1 MTFIRPSL
9 LALALAFAAAPAFAV
24 LDDGAMAPSDQA
36 ANRLY
41 WQAQSALR
49 EADWSTALQRFEQL
63 EQQLREREPQSADAA
78 LYWRA
83 YVLVQLRRT
92 TEARTLVERLHR
104 EFPSSRWGK
113 DADALLAPA
122 KPAAAAAGK
131 TATSGED
138 DLADAAVEA
147 LLTAS
152 PERAIP
158 LLDRVLKSQRP
169 LRTKQRALFVLSQ
182 LGDPRA
188 LDRVMEVTRS
198 NADPALRA
206 EAIRILGIGGDARGA
221 ERLREIYAGSQ
232 DAAEKRQVIDAW
244 LIADRKDLILA
255 AARTESDPN
264 LRAHAVQM
272 LGALGATA
280 ELGQL
285 FDATADAESR
295 IAIVRAL
302 GIAGEG
308 ARVAAIAVDT
318 KQPESVR
325 AAALEAVGLS
335 GKGGELLVG
344 LYAKA
349 DTDDLR
355 DATLRAMLIAGDS
368 AGLRRL
374 YGEVRT
380 PEEKKTVLRMLGT
393 LDSDA
398 TLDLIERA
406 LGD

>member
-1 MTFIRPSL
+1 MTSIRSSL
-9 LALALAFAAAPAFAV
+9 LALALACAAAPAVAV
-24 LDDGAMAPSDQA
+24 LDDGAMAPADQA

-63 EQQLREREPQSADAA
+63 EKQLREREPQSADAA

-83 YVLVQLRRT
+83 YALVQLRRT
-92 TEARTLVERLHR
+92 TEARSLVDRLHR
-104 EFPSSRWGK
+104 EFPASRWGK
-113 DADALLAPA
+113 DADALLTPA
-122 KPAAAAAGK
+122 KPAASAK
-131 TATSGED
+131 TAPAHGDD

-158 LLDRVLKSQRP
+158 LLDKVLKSQRP

-188 LDRVMEVTRS
+188 LDRVIEVTRG
-198 NADPALRA
+198 NPDPALRT

-221 ERLREIYAGSQ
+221 ERLREIYAGSK
-232 DAAEKRQVIDAW
+232 DAGEKRQVIDAW
-244 LIADRKDLILA
+244 MISDRKDLILA
-255 AARTESDPN
+255 AARTESDPA
-264 LRAHAVQM
+264 LRSHAVQM
-272 LGALGATA
+272 LGALGATD

-285 FDATADAESR
+285 FDATADVPSR
-295 IAIVRAL
+295 QAIVRAL

-308 ARVAAIAVDT
+308 RRVATIAGDT
-318 KQPESVR
+318 RQPEAVR

-335 GKGGELLVG
+335 GHGAELLGG

-349 DTDDLR
+349 DTDGLR
-355 DATLRAMLIAGDS
+355 DATLRAMLIADDS

-380 PEEKKTVLRMLGT
+380 TEEKKAVLRVLGM

>member
-9 LALALAFAAAPAFAV
+9 LALALAFAAAPALAV

-92 TEARTLVERLHR
+92 TEARTLIDRLHR

-113 DADALLAPA
+113 DADALLTPA
-122 KPAAAAAGK
+122 RPATAAAGK
-131 TATSGED
+131 ASASGED

-158 LLDRVLKSQRP
+158 LLDKVLKSQRP

-188 LDRVMEVTRS
+188 LDRVIEVTRS
-198 NADPALRA
+198 NADPTLRA

-232 DAAEKRQVIDAW
+232 NAAEKRQVIDAW

-255 AARTESDPN
+255 AARTESDPD

-285 FDATADAESR
+285 FEATADVDSR

-308 ARVAAIAVDT
+308 ARVAAIAGDA
-318 KQPESVR
+318 KQPEPVR

-349 DTDDLR
+349 DTEGLR

-380 PEEKKTVLRMLGT
+380 PEEKKAVLRMLGM

>member
-49 EADWSTALQRFEQL
+49 AADWSTALQRFEQL

-92 TEARTLVERLHR
+92 TEARTLIERLHR

-113 DADALLAPA
+113 DADALLTPG
-122 KPAAAAAGK
+122 KPATAAG
-131 TATSGED
+131 TSRASGED

-158 LLDRVLKSQRP
+158 LLDKVLKSQRP

-182 LGDPRA
+182 IGDPRA
-188 LDRVMEVTRS
+188 LDRVIELTRG
-198 NADPALRA
+198 NTDPALRA

-221 ERLREIYAGSQ
+221 ERLREIYASSK

-255 AARTESDPN
+255 AARTESDPK

-285 FDATADAESR
+285 FDATADADSR

-308 ARVAAIAVDT
+308 TRVAAIAADT

-335 GKGGELLVG
+335 GKGGELLGG

-349 DTDDLR
+349 DTEGLR

-380 PEEKKTVLRMLGT
+380 PEEKKAVLRMLGMV
-393 LDSDA
+393 DGDA

>member
-1 MTFIRPSL
+1 MTVIRSSL

-92 TEARTLVERLHR
+92 TEARTLIDRLHR

-113 DADALLAPA
+113 DADALLTPA
-122 KPAAAAAGK
+122 KPTAAAAGK
-131 TATSGED
+131 ASASGDD

-158 LLDRVLKSQRP
+158 LLDKVLKSQRP

-182 LGDPRA
+182 IGDPRA
-188 LDRVMEVTRS
+188 LDRVIELTRGDT
-198 NADPALRA
+198 DPALRA

-255 AARTESDPN
+255 AARTESDPK

-285 FDATADAESR
+285 FDATADADSR

-308 ARVAAIAVDT
+308 ARAAAIAADT

-335 GKGGELLVG
+335 GKGGELLGG

-349 DTDDLR
+349 DTEGLR

-374 YGEVRT
+374 YGEVKT
-380 PEEKKTVLRMLGT
+380 PEEKKAVLRVLGM

>member
-9 LALALAFAAAPAFAV
+9 LALALAFTAAPAFAV

-92 TEARTLVERLHR
+92 TEARTLIERLHR

-188 LDRVMEVTRS
+188 LDRVIEVTRS

-232 DAAEKRQVIDAW
+232 DAGEKRQVIDAW

-255 AARTESDPN
+255 AARTESDAT

-308 ARVAAIAVDT
+308 ARVAAIAADT

-325 AAALEAVGLS
+325 SAALEAVGLS

-380 PEEKKTVLRMLGT
+380 PEEKKAVLRMLGT

>member
-9 LALALAFAAAPAFAV
+9 LALALAFAAAPALAV

-92 TEARTLVERLHR
+92 TEARTLIDRLHR

-113 DADALLAPA
+113 DADALLTPA
-122 KPAAAAAGK
+122 KPATAAAGK
-131 TATSGED
+131 AATSGED

-158 LLDRVLKSQRP
+158 LLDKVLKSQRP

-188 LDRVMEVTRS
+188 LDRVIEVTRS
-198 NADPALRA
+198 NADPTLRA

-232 DAAEKRQVIDAW
+232 NAAEKRQVIDAW

-255 AARTESDPN
+255 AARTESDPD

-285 FDATADAESR
+285 FDATADVDSR

-308 ARVAAIAVDT
+308 ARVAAIAGDS

-349 DTDDLR
+349 DTEGLR

-380 PEEKKTVLRMLGT
+380 PEEKKAVLRMLGT

>member
-9 LALALAFAAAPAFAV
+9 LALALAFTAAPAFAV

-188 LDRVMEVTRS
+188 LDRVIEVTRS

-232 DAAEKRQVIDAW
+232 DAGEKRQVIDAW

-255 AARTESDPN
+255 AARTESDAT

-308 ARVAAIAVDT
+308 ARVAAIAADT

-335 GKGGELLVG
+335 GKGGELLGG

-349 DTDDLR
+349 DTEGLR

-380 PEEKKTVLRMLGT
+380 PEEKKAVLRMLGM

>member
-9 LALALAFAAAPAFAV
+9 LALALAFTAAPAFAV

-104 EFPSSRWGK
+104 EYPSSRWGK
-113 DADALLAPA
+113 DADALLTPG

-158 LLDRVLKSQRP
+158 LLDKVLKSQRP

-182 LGDPRA
+182 IGDPRA
-188 LDRVMEVTRS
+188 LDRVIEVTRS
-198 NADPALRA
+198 TNDPALRA
-206 EAIRILGIGGDARGA
+206 EAIRILGIGGDAHGV
-221 ERLREIYAGSQ
+221 ERLREIYASSQ
-232 DAAEKRQVIDAW
+232 DASEKRQVIDAW

-255 AARTESDPN
+255 AARTESDAT

-272 LGALGATA
+272 LGALGATD

-295 IAIVRAL
+295 AAIVRAL

-308 ARVAAIAVDT
+308 TRVAAIAGDA

-325 AAALEAVGLS
+325 AAALEAVALS
-335 GKGGELLVG
+335 GHGAELLGG

-349 DTDDLR
+349 GSEALR

-380 PEEKKTVLRMLGT
+380 PEEKKAVLRMLGT

>member
-1 MTFIRPSL
+1 MTFIRSSL
-9 LALALAFAAAPAFAV
+9 LALALAFVAAPAFAV

-49 EADWSTALQRFEQL
+49 AADWSTALQRFEQL

-92 TEARTLVERLHR
+92 TEARTLIDRLHR
-104 EFPSSRWGK
+104 EFPASRWGK
-113 DADALLAPA
+113 DADALLTPA
-122 KPAAAAAGK
+122 QPATAAAGK
-131 TATSGED
+131 SSASGED

-158 LLDRVLKSQRP
+158 LLDKVLKSQRS

-188 LDRVMEVTRS
+188 LDRVIEVTRGH
-198 NADPALRA
+198 ADPALRA
-206 EAIRILGIGGDARGA
+206 EAIRILGIGGEARGA

-255 AARTESDPN
+255 AARTESDPK

-285 FDATADAESR
+285 FDATADADSR
-295 IAIVRAL
+295 SAIVRAL

-308 ARVAAIAVDT
+308 ARAAAIAADT
-318 KQPESVR
+318 RQPESVR

-335 GKGGELLVG
+335 GKGGEQLVG

-349 DTDDLR
+349 NTEGLR

-380 PEEKKTVLRMLGT
+380 PEEKKAVLRVLGM